1 MAISKIPDFSAG
13 SKFTIKLPQDIV
25 GVSRYDRESQ
35 NCDWVLFSVT
45 PLLNLADSLRRG
57 GYYQK
62 TNFWKKIILG
72 LVLLQF
78 HTWPQMDCQS
88 PLQWVF
94 MQQLEFG
101 QLQMI
106 SLLVGSLKIAHLL
119 LVSFINETLASF
131 LLEGWKY
138 RIIEIRM
145 SYQVNLLK
153 WNKSYF
159 EYF

>member
-1 MAISKIPDFSAG
+1 
-13 SKFTIKLPQDIV
+13 
-25 GVSRYDRESQ
+25 
-35 NCDWVLFSVT
+35 
-45 PLLNLADSLRRG
+45 
-57 GYYQK
+57 
-62 TNFWKKIILG
+62 
-72 LVLLQF
+72 
-78 HTWPQMDCQS
+78 MDCQS

-131 LLEGWKY
+131 ILEGRKY
-138 RIIEIRM
+138 KIIEIRM
-145 SYQVNLLK
+145 SYQINILK

-159 EYF
+159 EHF